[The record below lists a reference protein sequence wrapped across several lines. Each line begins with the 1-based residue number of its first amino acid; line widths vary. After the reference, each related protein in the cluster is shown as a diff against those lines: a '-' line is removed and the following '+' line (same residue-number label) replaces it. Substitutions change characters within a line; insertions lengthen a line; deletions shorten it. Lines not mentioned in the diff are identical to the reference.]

1 MKDTKLSK
9 LPYKGTSDIYPN
21 EMYVRNY
28 LFNIWRKVAERFGY
42 EEYDTP
48 YLEETA
54 LYKAKSGE
62 EIANNQLYSFTDKGG
77 REISLRPEMTPS
89 LARMIATKKN
99 ELTLPIRW
107 FNIGRYYRYEKPQRG
122 RTREFIQLNLDILGV
137 SGTQAEIEVLQYIN
151 EVMSELKAPK
161 ETYELRLNSRY
172 LLDYL
177 SDTVL
182 NINIE
187 TKDKLNKAL
196 DSYLKMP
203 RGEFNEYLSEIGLD
217 IKQVEDVNRYIDM
230 ELEDLRGIENR
241 GAREILDLFE
251 KAKQLNITNLKFA
264 PYVVR
269 GLQYYTGIVVEAYDI
284 GSKENPRALF
294 GGGRYDDLLTIFG
307 EEKLPAFGIGWG
319 DVTTLD
325 YLTTYNLIPQIST
338 NTKVFVTLMDKGLY
352 TKTAELAEYLRDM
365 GINTQMQLTETK
377 LSNQL
382 KYANKKNIPWVV
394 ILGEDEISKGCIQL
408 KDMNKKE
415 SFIIKKE
422 DAVPKIQ

>member
-1 MKDTKLSK
+1 
-9 LPYKGTSDIYPN
+9 
-21 EMYVRNY
+21 
-28 LFNIWRKVAERFGY
+28 
-42 EEYDTP
+42 
-48 YLEETA
+48 
-54 LYKAKSGE
+54 
-62 EIANNQLYSFTDKGG
+62 
-77 REISLRPEMTPS
+77 
-89 LARMIATKKN
+89 
-99 ELTLPIRW
+99 
-107 FNIGRYYRYEKPQRG
+107 
-122 RTREFIQLNLDILGV
+122 
-137 SGTQAEIEVLQYIN
+137 
-151 EVMSELKAPK
+151 
-161 ETYELRLNSRY
+161 
-172 LLDYL
+172 
-177 SDTVL
+177 
-182 NINIE
+182 
-187 TKDKLNKAL
+187 
-196 DSYLKMP
+196 
-203 RGEFNEYLSEIGLD
+203 
-217 IKQVEDVNRYIDM
+217 M